1 MSDDRDLEWEQEID
15 LFNEIASLGEQ
26 DEDYYHEPEVTAVK
40 PRLGQAA
47 QNAAIRGGYEDELDN
62 AIANRFGEGW

>member
-1 MSDDRDLEWEQEID
+1 MSDDRDLEWEAEID
-15 LFNEIASLGEQ
+15 LFNEIASIGESDDDPLEQ
-26 DEDYYHEPEVTAVK
+26 VNVKAVK

-47 QNAAIRGGYEDELDN
+47 QTAAIRGGYEDELDN

>member
-1 MSDDRDLEWEQEID
+1 MSDERDLEWEAEID
-15 LFNEIASLGEQ
+15 LFNEIASIGEVDDDPLEQ
-26 DEDYYHEPEVTAVK
+26 VNVKAVK

-47 QNAAIRGGYEDELDN
+47 RNAAIRGGYEDELDN

>member
-1 MSDDRDLEWEQEID
+1 MSGERDLEWEADID
-15 LFNEIASLGEQ
+15 LFNELASIGEV
-26 DEDYYHEPEVTAVK
+26 DEDPLDDVNVKVVK

-47 QNAAIRGGYEDELDN
+47 QNAAIRGGYQDELDN

>member
-1 MSDDRDLEWEQEID
+1 MSDDRDLEWEAEID
-15 LFNEIASLGEQ
+15 LFNEIGSIGEVDDDPLEQ
-26 DEDYYHEPEVTAVK
+26 VNVKAVK

>member
-1 MSDDRDLEWEQEID
+1 MSDERDLEWEAEVD
-15 LFNEIASLGEQ
+15 LFNEIASIGEAD
-26 DEDYYHEPEVTAVK
+26 DEPLEDVNVNAVK

>member
-1 MSDDRDLEWEQEID
+1 MSDERDLEWEAEID
-15 LFNEIASLGEQ
+15 LFNELASIGEVDDDPLEQ
-26 DEDYYHEPEVTAVK
+26 VNVKAVK

>member
-1 MSDDRDLEWEQEID
+1 MSDERDLEWEAEID
-15 LFNEIASLGEQ
+15 LFNEIASIGEV
-26 DEDYYHEPEVTAVK
+26 DEDPLEGVNVRVVN

-47 QNAAIRGGYEDELDN
+47 QNAAIRGGYQDELDN